1 MPLLTPA
8 LIIWTTAMPHSVW
21 WSVWCLTETVQMWF
35 NIDNKKDYFLEKTGE
50 SDETD
55 FNIRHL

>member
-1 MPLLTPA
+1 
-8 LIIWTTAMPHSVW
+8 
-21 WSVWCLTETVQMWF
+21 MWF

>member
-1 MPLLTPA
+1 
-8 LIIWTTAMPHSVW
+8 MPHSVW

-35 NIDNKKDYFLEKTGE
+35 NNKKDYFFEKTGE

-55 FNIRHL
+55 FNIRHF

>member
-1 MPLLTPA
+1 
-8 LIIWTTAMPHSVW
+8 MPHSVW

-55 FNIRHL
+55 FNIRHF